1 MNGLRAATAVATIA
15 FLLAGCGGGRGGETA
30 APSDYDAATLTG
42 ARASVSD
49 LRGKAVLLSSWATWC
64 SECKDGLRSLER
76 LWHERRDDGLTT
88 VAVNIDARGID
99 RRVGPMVSSLGLTM
113 PVWRDPDNGFA
124 SAFDAVGVPTSVLLD
139 REGRVVRTW
148 VGELDFRSEEVGM
161 AVHEALT
168 RSSGSDEAHGPA

>member
-1 MNGLRAATAVATIA
+1 MNGLQAVAAIVATIA
-15 FLLAGCGGGRGGETA
+15 LLLAGCGGGGAA
-30 APSDYDAATLTG
+30 APTEYDAATLEG
-42 ARASVSD
+42 ARASVRD
-49 LRGKAVLLSSWATWC
+49 LRGEAVLLSSWATWC

-76 LWHERRDDGLTT
+76 LWHERRGDGLTT
-88 VAVNIDARGID
+88 VAVNLDARGID

-113 PVWRDPDNGFA
+113 PVWRDPDNAFA